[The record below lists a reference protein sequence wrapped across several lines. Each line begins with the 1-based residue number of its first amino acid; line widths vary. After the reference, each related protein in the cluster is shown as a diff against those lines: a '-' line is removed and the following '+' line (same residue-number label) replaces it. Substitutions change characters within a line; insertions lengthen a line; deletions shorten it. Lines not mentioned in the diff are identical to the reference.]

1 MGKST
6 PATTALT
13 RAGVSH
19 RIHEYQLSEDGDSY
33 GEAVAAALGVDPAR
47 LFKTLIAEVDGQP
60 VVGIVPVSGRLS
72 TKALARVAGGKRAL
86 LADRPTAERLTG
98 YVVGGISPF
107 GRKRDL
113 PVYLD
118 RSAMGFETVFVSA
131 GLRGLQVEVAPQVL
145 CDLLPVSLHDLS
157 E

>member
-6 PATTALT
+6 PATTALA

-19 RIHEYQLSEDGDSY
+19 RLHEYTLTEDGDSY

-47 LFKTLIAEVDGQP
+47 LFKTLIAEVDGKP

-72 TKALARVAGGKRAL
+72 TKALARAAGGKRAR
-86 LADRPTAERLTG
+86 LADGATAERLTG

-107 GRKRDL
+107 GRKRGL
-113 PVYLD
+113 PVFVD
-118 RSAMGFETVFVSA
+118 RSVTDFETVFVSA
-131 GLRGLQVEVAPQVL
+131 GMRGLQVEIDPQAFSN
-145 CDLLPVSLHDLS
+145 LLAASLHDLA